1 MRTRGAASIVPYQMP
16 ESPIPVHTNFPFQP
30 TGQRLGRSVS
40 LGHAAEMLNVSIR
53 TVYYWIREGRLRTI
67 RTLNG
72 SQRVLVE
79 SMPGFG
85 QPNIESREAFSPLSS
100 SEARRSS

>member
-1 MRTRGAASIVPYQMP
+1 MPAAAD
-16 ESPIPVHTNFPFQP
+16 FPFGSFEP
-30 TGQRLGRSVS
+30 RIGRSVS
-40 LGHAAEMLNVSIR
+40 LGQAAEMLRVSIR

-79 SMPGFG
+79 SIRELGGRTPES
-85 QPNIESREAFSPLSS
+85 PNPVPSTSS
-100 SEARRSS
+100 SELRRMS